1 MSAEITP
8 QEQKLVLEDSI
19 PKSLPESSFREVI
32 EMIQQTR
39 QHAFQM
45 VNAAL
50 IDLYWRVGEYI
61 SRKVESSA
69 WGEGVVDQLA
79 AYINQEHPEIKGFTR
94 RNLFRMR
101 QFFET
106 YYLDEKVTPLV
117 RQLPLDT

>member
-45 VNAAL
+45 VYATL

-61 SRKVESSA
+61 SRKVESSV

-79 AYINQEHPEIKGFTR
+79 AYINQEHP
-94 RNLFRMR
+94 
-101 QFFET
+101 
-106 YYLDEKVTPLV
+106 
-117 RQLPLDT
+117 

>member
-8 QEQKLVLEDSI
+8 QRQNLIPEDSV
-19 PKSLPESSFREVI
+19 PKSLPDSSFREVI

-45 VNAAL
+45 VNATL

-61 SRKVESSA
+61 SRKVESSV

>member
-1 MSAEITP
+1 
-8 QEQKLVLEDSI
+8 
-19 PKSLPESSFREVI
+19 
-32 EMIQQTR
+32 
-39 QHAFQM
+39 M
-45 VNAAL
+45 VNTAL

-79 AYINQEHPEIKGFTR
+79 EYINQEHPELKGFTR

-106 YYLDEKVTPLV
+106 YRNTIVNILKLKTERAESFERLNYVTGKSIIVIQPEV
-117 RQLPLDT
+117 E

>member
-79 AYINQEHPEIKGFTR
+79 AYINQEHP
-94 RNLFRMR
+94 
-101 QFFET
+101 
-106 YYLDEKVTPLV
+106 
-117 RQLPLDT
+117 

>member
-1 MSAEITP
+1 
-8 QEQKLVLEDSI
+8 
-19 PKSLPESSFREVI
+19 
-32 EMIQQTR
+32 
-39 QHAFQM
+39 M
-45 VNAAL
+45 VNATL

-61 SRKVESSA
+61 SRKVESSV